1 MPHVV
6 CEVRCARLSL
16 SPVACNPWPVRLGT
30 ATHALPRSQT
40 CIEYHSARSFEFGEK
55 EVQFL
60 IEDGSLSFFYSGS
73 TVRFGKNIYDEE
85 AEELIEKIKKRC

>member
-55 EVQFL
+55 EVQFPYGCGRKYHG
-60 IEDGSLSFFYSGS
+60 ERGGSRSRGA
-73 TVRFGKNIYDEE
+73 E
-85 AEELIEKIKKRC
+85 AD